1 MDIENEKITIEK
13 DGHEVECDVLFTFTL
28 EETGK
33 IYITFTDHAKD
44 NEGNEVLYAKSY
56 DPVFGTIQDLNT
68 QEIEVVN
75 NVLKD
80 INEKRV

>member
-28 EETGK
+28 DETGK
-33 IYITFTDHAKD
+33 VYIGFTDHSKD
-44 NEGNEVLYAKSY
+44 NEGNEVLYVKSY
-56 DPVFGTIQDLNT
+56 DPVFGTVQDLNA

-75 NVLKD
+75 SMLKD
-80 INEKRV
+80 IERR